1 MAAHTA
7 TKAAR
12 VPALAS
18 AAIAVSGMRPA
29 NTEVTTA
36 VKMVIRT
43 GVPRLDTRARLPG
56 SRPSRA
62 TVKKIRLW
70 P

>member
-1 MAAHTA
+1 M
-7 TKAAR
+7 
-12 VPALAS
+12 
-18 AAIAVSGMRPA
+18 
-29 NTEVTTA
+29 A

-43 GVPRLDTRARLPG
+43 GVPRLDTRARTCG
-56 SRPSRA
+56 KSPSRA